1 MATYLQGVTDFIPD
15 YQPFQPDLNFY
26 ANLLQTKQTQYD
38 TNWNQINNLYGQ
50 LYGADLTHDLNIKK
64 KDELLKQI
72 DFNLKRVSGLDL
84 SLEQNVNQAT
94 QVFKPFYED
103 KFLMRDMAYTKNW
116 KNTMSSAEA
125 LANSSDPKE
134 IAKWHA
140 EGIRGLEYR
149 RQMFKDATLEETLYM
164 RDAKYTPKVDVLNN
178 YLDFAKKYD
187 IGMVTQTPEGMYLVR
202 KKNGEQLLPG
212 LQQMFWAQYGN
223 NSGMQD
229 YYRELAF
236 VERMDYAS
244 QNAEKF
250 GDNKLEAEKDYIKN
264 KYTWLKNVVANNKV
278 KASNENNTAQNLIQ
292 NVGSDIASGN
302 VSPQQ
307 GSYLE
312 RLKQNAQI
320 TSEVEKVA
328 SEVNSTVNTS
338 VGPSGATEGDADLFN
353 NIELARLKVDAGF
366 ASYKAGVDI
375 QNAAGTYAY
384 TNYEVEYKPN
394 AVAIAQFREASANA
408 RLDKAHE
415 YKKVENEQAEQLKR
429 ITLYQNAMV
438 DGGRAYRLPDGTVEL
453 NPQNSGFESIF
464 LGSQEAG
471 QSALGAIQLD
481 ELNNKIR
488 QETILDNLKPGVNNM
503 MLYINSLVNNKSGSV
518 LTNQQLGQ
526 VLNHF
531 RATDPEIDKMINEGK
546 NYPDQNKA
554 KQIWSTIY
562 NDYLKGNKDDFV
574 TQHGQT
580 SSMYHLNNYLV
591 EFNKNHANL
600 EISRQYNSSQSTLDM
615 EILSR
620 RDAALSLVTLEN
632 TQKIEKKFRENLEFQ
647 AKKLG
652 EQGIKVSQERI
663 NGAIDYVMN
672 EYVASGNNWAKMRE
686 KAGELDKVISGAL
699 GANFIKSTETA
710 RDRSFWEYI
719 PGIYAVEAIY
729 DVATGNR
736 QNVASSWIG
745 DILDKSYMELA
756 TDANPDK
763 ALRSFIVESAPRK
776 TDMIDISS
784 PTQMVKVD
792 SDYAGDFG
800 YQAAS
805 QAIKDAL
812 NLPMGDD
819 TQFKFGFGNNI
830 PTVDGEVNYGQDGL
844 DDDIAKSML
853 RALYASLGKKGTPD
867 FMLGTSRVAMENSKL
882 GSTTFHIPRPIVEEV
897 LKSMEGD
904 FTPAQ
909 LAQVQDKIIQNGITA
924 IAPHDYWSHKL
935 WNKSQ
940 PTATEIILANDPKGL
955 NYDNPHN
962 AGSYVL
968 RKTNGVPGQ
977 DYEAVLKT
985 RIMTKEGLVE
995 EREMIMNPK
1004 ISGQTI
1010 EQIETIMFNTI
1021 VEQDKQNQQTNKAF
1035 HQNNNVKAMEN
1046 ASIPT
1051 NFGALPNS
1059 PFWNR

>member
-149 RQMFKDATLEETLYM
+149 RQMFKDATLDETLYM
-164 RDAKYTPKVDVLNN
+164 RDAKYVPKVDVLNN

-187 IGMVTQTPEGMYLVR
+187 IGMVTQTPDGMYLVR

-264 KYTWLKNVVANNKV
+264 KYTWLKNVVANNQV

-384 TNYEVEYKPN
+384 SNYEVEYKPN

-415 YKKVENEQAEQLKR
+415 YKKLENEQAEQLKR
-429 ITLYQNAMV
+429 ITLYQNAMI

-531 RATDPEIDKMINEGK
+531 RATDPEIDKMIEQGK

-580 SSMYHLNNYLV
+580 GSMYHLNNYLV
-591 EFNKNHANL
+591 DFNKNHANL

-632 TQKIEKKFRENLEFQ
+632 TKKIEKKFRENLEFQ

-652 EQGIKVSQERI
+652 EQGIKVSKEKI

-686 KAGELDKVISGAL
+686 KAGELDKVITSAL

-719 PGIYAVEAIY
+719 PGIYAVEGIY

-784 PTQMVKVD
+784 QTQMVKVD

-800 YQAAS
+800 YQAAA

-830 PTVDGEVNYGQDGL
+830 PTVDDEVNYAQDGL
-844 DDDIAKSML
+844 DDNIAKSML

-897 LKSMEGD
+897 LKSMEGE
-904 FTPAQ
+904 FTSQQ
-909 LAQVQDKIIQNGITA
+909 LAQVQDEIIQKGITV

-1021 VEQDKQNQQTNKAF
+1021 VEQDKQNQQTYKAF
-1035 HQNNNVKAMEN
+1035 HMNNDVKAMEN